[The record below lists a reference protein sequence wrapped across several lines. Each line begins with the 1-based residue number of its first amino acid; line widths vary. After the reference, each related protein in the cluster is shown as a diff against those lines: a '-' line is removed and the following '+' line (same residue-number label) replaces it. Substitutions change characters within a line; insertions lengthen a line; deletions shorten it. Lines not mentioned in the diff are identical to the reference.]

1 MKNKKGFIL
10 YADINTTVN
19 KLSDEY
25 AGKLFKHILS
35 YVNDEEPTTN
45 DMLLEIA
52 FEPIKQQLKRDL
64 DRWKNTKTKRAEAGR
79 LGGLA
84 KATNAKQKVANL
96 AVNVN
101 VNDNVINIYR
111 AFNHL
116 SITKEEFN
124 KLNKLYSTEQIDR
137 VLDAIENY
145 NGNKKYKSLYLTARN
160 WLAKENTSA
169 SSADDELL
177 NHVKKQINANK

>member
-116 SITKEEFN
+116 SISKEEFN
-124 KLNKLYSTEQIDR
+124 KLNKLYSTEKIDR

-160 WLAKENTSA
+160 WLAKENTSV

-177 NHVKKQINANK
+177 NHVKKQMNANK